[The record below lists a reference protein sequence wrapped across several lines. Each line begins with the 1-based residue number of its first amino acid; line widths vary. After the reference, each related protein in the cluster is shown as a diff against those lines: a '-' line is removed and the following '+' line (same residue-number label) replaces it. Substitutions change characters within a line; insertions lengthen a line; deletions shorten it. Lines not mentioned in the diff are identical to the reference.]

1 MGPLV
6 NLILK
11 TMVFLN
17 PSRKMIGLD
26 RIVASSLSTVA
37 GTTCTIAAMSDI
49 FALEPR
55 NFAKALGGISNY
67 IGLGLIAGPLLGNI
81 ATKMYNGP
89 KAAYLVSAVVAIV
102 QLLNISKM
110 KETLPEQ

>member
-37 GTTCTIAAMSDI
+37 GTTCTIASMSDI

-67 IGLGLIAGPLLGNI
+67 IGLGLVRISSRNRSIHNI
-81 ATKMYNGP
+81 
-89 KAAYLVSAVVAIV
+89 
-102 QLLNISKM
+102 
-110 KETLPEQ
+110 TLQRT